1 MIDTFSSVGANRI
14 HVTKTDINNDVAWG
28 KAYSPED
35 LRKVLPAMVRVAGKL
50 EDCNILEKKTGN
62 VIGKARAGGKE
73 QGTRNPTGSV
83 DTADTKGNS
92 LPIRESQNKHPQNNP
107 PQDISKKNP
116 PQGTDSQQQGQIG
129 RAHV

>member
-1 MIDTFSSVGANRI
+1 MNSETE
-14 HVTKTDINNDVAWG
+14 K
-28 KAYSPED
+28 
-35 LRKVLPAMVRVAGKL
+35 LRSKQ
-50 EDCNILEKKTGN
+50 
-62 VIGKARAGGKE
+62 E

-116 PQGTDSQQQGQIG
+116 PQGTDSQQQGQQKTEDEKR
-129 RAHV
+129 RAS